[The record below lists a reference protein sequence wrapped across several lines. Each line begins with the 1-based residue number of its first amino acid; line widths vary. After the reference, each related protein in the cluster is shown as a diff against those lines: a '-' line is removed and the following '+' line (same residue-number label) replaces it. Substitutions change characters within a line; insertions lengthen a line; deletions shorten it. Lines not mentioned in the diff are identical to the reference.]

1 MRQTFLLFVAAS
13 AAAVS
18 VPETPARAAAID
30 DLARQEVRLATIGWR
45 LTSGGARWC
54 PERAPQPGWILGDP
68 RRFDKRERAA
78 AKLAYDARGDG
89 PFVTGVAPGSPA
101 ERAGLARGTGIAAID
116 GQPIP
121 TLGDGPTVRI
131 DAVQVMLAAREPS
144 APLTVTDTGGRRYE
158 VGASAGCASGFR
170 IERSGKQAAANG
182 KLVRVTLR
190 LAASVA
196 ADDEL
201 AAVVAHELA
210 HNILRHP
217 AQLAA
222 IRSTDLVRRTEIE
235 ADRLSVW
242 LLADAGYDPR
252 AAIRF
257 WERHKKPLIRAATH
271 PPRRER
277 IAAIEAEIE
286 AMAAAR
292 AADPAARPPLVAA
305 LAPLE

>member
-1 MRQTFLLFVAAS
+1 MRPCLTLLLLATAVLIPTS
-13 AAAVS
+13 A
-18 VPETPARAAAID
+18 PAAAID
-30 DLARQEVRLATIGWR
+30 DLAQQEARLATIGWR

-54 PERAPQPGWILGDP
+54 PELAPQPGWILGDP

-78 AKLAYDARGDG
+78 AKLTYGAGGDG
-89 PFVTGVAPGSPA
+89 PFVAAVAPGSSA
-101 ERAGLARGTGIAAID
+101 ERAGLARGTAIAAID
-116 GQPIP
+116 GQPVP
-121 TLGDGPTVRI
+121 TLGDEPTVRI

-144 APLTVTDTGGRRYE
+144 APLSVADEGGRHYE
-158 VGASAGCASGFR
+158 LGASPGCASGFR
-170 IERSGKQAAANG
+170 IEQSGKQAAANG
-182 KLVRVTLR
+182 KLVRLTLR
-190 LAASVA
+190 LAASVV

-222 IRSTDLVRRTEIE
+222 NRSVEAIRGNEIE

-252 AAIRF
+252 SAIRF

-292 AADPAARPPLVAA
+292 TTDPAARPPLVAA

>member
-1 MRQTFLLFVAAS
+1 MRQPFPLFVVAL
-13 AAAVS
+13 AAVALLTGTS
-18 VPETPARAAAID
+18 ARAAAID
-30 DLARQEVRLATIGWR
+30 DLAQQEARLATIGWR

-54 PERAPQPGWILGDP
+54 PEAAPQPGWILGDP

-78 AKLAYDARGDG
+78 EKLAYGASSDG
-89 PFVTGVAPGSPA
+89 PFVAAVAPGSPA
-101 ERAGLARGTGIAAID
+101 ERAGLARGATIAAID
-116 GQPIP
+116 GQPVP
-121 TLGDGPTVRI
+121 TLGDEPTVRI
-131 DAVQVMLAAREPS
+131 DAVQVMLAAHAPS
-144 APLTVTDTGGRRYE
+144 APLSVADDNGRQYE
-158 VGASAGCASGFR
+158 LGASPGCASGFR
-170 IERSGKQAAANG
+170 IERSGKQATANG
-182 KLVRVTLR
+182 KLVRLTLR
-190 LAASVA
+190 LAASVV

-222 IRSTDLVRRTEIE
+222 NRSVEMIRQNEIE

-277 IAAIEAEIE
+277 IAAIAAEID
-286 AMAAAR
+286 AMTAAR
-292 AADPAARPPLVAA
+292 TADPAARPPLVAA